1 MHEKQKHAVKF
12 PEKSLFNTLSP
23 SKVDQRKIAL
33 ERYLQQLI
41 LTPLD
46 RISDICQFL
55 STDVIQQQQ
64 GDTVRAIWLLKPA
77 YKCSLLIFATHSI
90 TIFQLGYKE
99 GYLTKRGKNFGGWK
113 RRYFVIQN
121 HYLNYFDT
129 VSPNICFETCKLQK
143 RFGLLKAYFS
153 C

>member
-64 GDTVRAIWLLKPA
+64 GDTVRAIWLLMPA
-77 YKCSLLIFATHSI
+77 YKRSLLIFATHSI
-90 TIFQLGYKE
+90 TVFSWD
-99 GYLTKRGKNFGGWK
+99 TKRA
-113 RRYFVIQN
+113 I
-121 HYLNYFDT
+121 
-129 VSPNICFETCKLQK
+129 
-143 RFGLLKAYFS
+143 
-153 C
+153 